1 MNKLKGIIL
10 AGILAL
16 TLGAGSGPGPAFAEP
31 TYRQMFS
38 ETEGAVLDFA
48 IASAV
53 EPGYFRDMINGRNSV
68 GVQMPIVYVTPYL
81 DLDWGYVAGYE
92 EKQRGSIM
100 IGGTLRVNKPLE
112 DFFGGNV
119 SLVRKTVP
127 VLDRLWDR
135 LWVGPFVAHN
145 FTESELFA
153 GIKAGLSF

>member
-31 TYRQMFS
+31 TYRQMFV

-100 IGGTLRVNKPLE
+100 IGGTLRVNKILH
-112 DFFGGNV
+112 DYFYGQAAWA
-119 SLVRKTVP
+119 RRTVP
-127 VLDRLWDR
+127 ILNDYWSKLWF
-135 LWVGPFVAHN
+135 GPYVAHN
-145 FTESELFA
+145 FTDSELF
-153 GIKAGLSF
+153 GGLKMGLSF